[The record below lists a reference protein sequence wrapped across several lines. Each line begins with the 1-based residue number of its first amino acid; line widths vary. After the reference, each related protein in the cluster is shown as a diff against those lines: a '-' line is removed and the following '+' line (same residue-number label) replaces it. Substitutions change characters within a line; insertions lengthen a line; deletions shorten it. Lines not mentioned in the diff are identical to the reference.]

1 MTKKG
6 IFAIFLYFLILLS
19 IIVLGASVA
28 GPIIGALLG
37 IILGAVLSAGATLF
51 KPFRHWLENFTKEN
65 IRLGKEKYRV
75 LIFGLPRSGKTSVLK
90 RIITADKP
98 TIEDS
103 TGNFDIYD
111 ETLRLGLKNPER
123 YQVSFA
129 DYQGQKPS
137 QISSDPPENFFGLP
151 EQRTVN
157 AILFI
162 VDLFP
167 EIRDEKGK
175 VLDNISFFEKYK
187 ENALELIEKRVKD
200 NLQYINQWTIEPVFT
215 VCYNERYLWSVR
227 LLINKTDLLR
237 EIISRGYIPN
247 ITLDDLDEFAL
258 KYYTP
263 IEVELQEACAQNNIQ
278 DFSVHLLSAATGEN
292 INNLMG
298 ELLAVYSRRKK

>member
-6 IFAIFLYFLILLS
+6 TFAIFLYLLVLLC
-19 IIVLGASVA
+19 IIALGVIFVD
-28 GPIIGALLG
+28 PITGALLG
-37 IILGAVLSAGATLF
+37 IILGAVLSAGVTLF
-51 KPFRHWLENFTKEN
+51 RPFRHWLENFTREN
-65 IRLGKEKYRV
+65 IRLGDAKYRV

-98 TIEDS
+98 TIEDT

-175 VLDNISFFEKYK
+175 VLDNVSFFEKYK